1 MMTANPNQRILKLL
15 LVDDDL
21 DTRQMVTISLKSAG
35 LEIQAVG
42 TGSEAL
48 ALLGSQRMDI
58 ILLDIMLPDVDG
70 LNLLETIRRFS
81 DTPILMLTAVSHS
94 EIMQQAYILGADD
107 YIVKPFTREK
117 LLDRIYRLA
126 NKTTAPVQTLAPA
139 WTRHYWLDVDNHIL
153 VHNGTAIDLSE
164 EETLVMQRLMA
175 SAFQAVPQHDLYKS
189 SWGDEP
195 ASLPTR
201 QERVESAIQGIQL
214 KLEEDPAEPKIVISA
229 AGGYVF
235 TPESS

>member
-1 MMTANPNQRILKLL
+1 MTANPNQRNLKLL

-35 LEIQAVG
+35 LEIQAVA

-81 DTPILMLTAVSHS
+81 DTPILMLTAVSHA

-126 NKTTAPVQTLAPA
+126 NKTTAPVQTLVPS
-139 WTRHYWLDVDNHIL
+139 WTRHYWLDADNHIL
-153 VHNGTAIDLSE
+153 VNNGTAIDLSDV
-164 EETLVMQRLMA
+164 ETLVMLRLMA
-175 SAFQAVPQHDLYKS
+175 SAFQAVSELDLYKS
-189 SWGDEP
+189 SWGNEP
-195 ASLPTR
+195 VSLPTR
-201 QERVESAIQGIQL
+201 LERVESAIQGIQL
-214 KLEEDPAEPKIVISA
+214 KLEEDPAQPKIVISTPE
-229 AGGYVF
+229 GYVF
-235 TPESS
+235 TPESG

>member
-1 MMTANPNQRILKLL
+1 MTANPNQRNLKLL

-21 DTRQMVTISLKSAG
+21 DTRQMVTILLKTAG
-35 LEIQAVG
+35 LEIQTVG

-48 ALLGSQRMDI
+48 ALIGIERMDI

-70 LNLLETIRRFS
+70 LNLLETIRRIS
-81 DTPILMLTAVSHS
+81 DIPILMLTAVSHA

-126 NKTTAPVQTLAPA
+126 NKSTTPVQTLVPS
-139 WTRHYWLDVDNHIL
+139 WTRHYWLDVANHIL
-153 VHNGTAIDLSE
+153 VHNGAAIDLSDV
-164 EETLVMQRLMA
+164 ETLVMQRLMA
-175 SAFQAVPQHDLYKS
+175 SAFQAVSEHDLYKS
-189 SWGDEP
+189 SWGNEP
-195 ASLPTR
+195 VSLPTR

-214 KLEEDPAEPKIVISA
+214 KLEEDPAQPKILVSSPV
-229 AGGYVF
+229 GYAF
-235 TPESS
+235 NPETS

>member
-1 MMTANPNQRILKLL
+1 MTANPNQPNLKLL

-21 DTRQMVTISLKSAG
+21 DTRQMVTILLKTAG
-35 LEIQAVG
+35 LEIQTVG

-48 ALLGSQRMDI
+48 ALLGIERVDI

-70 LNLLETIRRFS
+70 LNLLETIRRIS
-81 DTPILMLTAVSHS
+81 DIPILMLTAVSHA

-126 NKTTAPVQTLAPA
+126 NKTTAPVQTLVPS
-139 WTRHYWLDVDNHIL
+139 WTRHYWLDADNHIL
-153 VHNGTAIDLSE
+153 VHNGTAIDLSDV
-164 EETLVMQRLMA
+164 ETLVMLRLMA
-175 SAFQAVPQHDLYKS
+175 SAFKAVSELDLYKS
-189 SWGDEP
+189 SWGNEP
-195 ASLPTR
+195 VSLPTR
-201 QERVESAIQGIQL
+201 LERVENAIQGIQL
-214 KLEEDPAEPKIVISA
+214 KLEDDPAQPKIVISA

-235 TPESS
+235 TPESG

>member
-1 MMTANPNQRILKLL
+1 MAANPNQRNLKLL

-21 DTRQMVTISLKSAG
+21 DTRQMVTILLKTAG
-35 LEIQAVG
+35 LEIKAVG
-42 TGSEAL
+42 TGSDAL
-48 ALLGSQRMDI
+48 ALLGIERMDI

-81 DTPILMLTAVSHS
+81 DTPILMLTAVSHA

-126 NKTTAPVQTLAPA
+126 NKTTAPVSTLVPA
-139 WTRHYWLDVDNHIL
+139 WTRHYWLDADNHIL
-153 VHNGTAIDLSE
+153 VHNGTAIDLSDV
-164 EETLVMQRLMA
+164 ETLVMLRLMA
-175 SAFQAVPQHDLYKS
+175 SAFQPVSELDLYKS
-189 SWGDEP
+189 SWGNEP
-195 ASLPTR
+195 VSLPTR

-214 KLEEDPAEPKIVISA
+214 KLEDDPAQPKIVISA

-235 TPESS
+235 TPESG

>member
-1 MMTANPNQRILKLL
+1 MIANPNQPNLKLL

-21 DTRQMVTISLKSAG
+21 DTRQMVTILLKTTG
-35 LEIQAVG
+35 LEIQTVA
-42 TGSEAL
+42 TGSDAL
-48 ALLGSQRMDI
+48 ALLGIERMDI

-81 DTPILMLTAVSHS
+81 DIPILMLTAVSHA

-126 NKTTAPVQTLAPA
+126 NKSTTPVQTLVPS
-139 WTRHYWLDVDNHIL
+139 WTRHYWLDADNHIL
-153 VHNGTAIDLSE
+153 VHNGTAIDLSDV
-164 EETLVMQRLMA
+164 ETLVMLRLMA
-175 SAFQAVPQHDLYKS
+175 SAFQAVSELDLYKS
-189 SWGDEP
+189 SWGNEP
-195 ASLPTR
+195 VSLPTR
-201 QERVESAIQGIQL
+201 LERVENAIQGIQL
-214 KLEEDPAEPKIVISA
+214 KLEDDPAQPKIVISA

-235 TPESS
+235 TPESG